1 MCSFQ
6 TLKDIKKS
14 SNPQLC
20 YMSLV
25 SWNLANKR
33 GGASS
38 EQVSKK
44 QAGGSEKFLMKGMQV
59 VAKLSLKHAMEMR
72 ELQAAV
78 LTTVVMNQDDPIV
91 KAATEATQEYHK
103 RQQAGGDTPQGP
115 PHCYEWMGMLEML
128 VSEDIAEEST
138 QSIRQFCQEYASAE
152 AMATV
157 IHVCRVK
164 KAFQKGKVKV
174 CFAVHASAEQV
185 LKLLVDKLTDKG
197 GEVKRGQA
205 PKGGLE
211 RELQTFLDQLT
222 DMLK

>member
-1 MCSFQ
+1 
-6 TLKDIKKS
+6 
-14 SNPQLC
+14 
-20 YMSLV
+20 
-25 SWNLANKR
+25 
-33 GGASS
+33 
-38 EQVSKK
+38 
-44 QAGGSEKFLMKGMQV
+44 
-59 VAKLSLKHAMEMR
+59 MEMR
-72 ELQAAV
+72 ELQATV

-91 KAATEATQEYHK
+91 KAATDATQVNE
-103 RQQAGGDTPQGP
+103 D
-115 PHCYEWMGMLEML
+115 MGLG
-128 VSEDIAEEST
+128 EENT

-185 LKLLVDKLTDKG
+185 LKLLVDKLTDKD

-205 PKGGLE
+205 LKGGLE

>member
-1 MCSFQ
+1 
-6 TLKDIKKS
+6 
-14 SNPQLC
+14 
-20 YMSLV
+20 
-25 SWNLANKR
+25 
-33 GGASS
+33 
-38 EQVSKK
+38 
-44 QAGGSEKFLMKGMQV
+44 MKGMQV

-115 PHCYEWMGMLEML
+115 PHCYAWMGMLEML
-128 VSEDIAEEST
+128 VSEHTGIAEEST